1 MTRSFLLFTL
11 LTAASLLPAGALAH
25 PRVEEARRRVAEAD
39 FDAAERA
46 FAAAEAS
53 SDLDRADA
61 IALLEGRALLA
72 HALHDRQ
79 RMEADLRRLA
89 ALDPAHTFAPQLPP
103 ELAATF
109 TRIRG
114 GGIEPLD
121 LVADARR
128 EGGTVRVTARLRG
141 DPGGLVR
148 ELRLHARVAGGAWR
162 TATQSG
168 ATGTPA
174 ELVLDVPPGT
184 TVEHWSVAIGPGAAP
199 IAERGTANAPI
210 ALTTVAASDYTPGV
224 GPQATPVAGSATD
237 AAIADLIRSEI
248 EEDQNDDGT
257 TVEISGWVIVA
268 VVLVAAAIGVGI
280 YFALDPPSEDTRPS
294 MPIIPGFD

>member
-1 MTRSFLLFTL
+1 MNRAFLLLAL
-11 LTAASLLPAGALAH
+11 LTTGSLLPATALAH
-25 PRVEEARRRVAEAD
+25 PRVDEARRRVADAD

-61 IALLEGRALLA
+61 ITLLEGRALLA

-89 ALDPAHTFAPQLPP
+89 ALDPSHTFAAQLPP

-109 TRIRG
+109 TRIRS

-128 EGGTVRVTARLRG
+128 EGGAVRVTARVRG

-162 TATQSG
+162 TATRSG

-174 ELVLDVPPGT
+174 EIVLDVPPGT
-184 TVEHWSVAIGPGAAP
+184 AVEHWSVAVGPGAAP
-199 IAERGTANAPI
+199 LAERGTANAPI
-210 ALTTVAASDYTPGV
+210 VLVTAAASGTSATAA
-224 GPQATPVAGSATD
+224 QATPVGSATD

-248 EEDQNDDGT
+248 EEDTRDEGT

-268 VVLVAAAIGVGI
+268 LVVVAVAIGVGV
-280 YFALDPPSEDTRPS
+280 YFALDPQSEDTRPH
-294 MPIIPGFD
+294 MPIIPGID